1 MAKNANVRTMGK
13 PKKRKGKI
21 KFKQT
26 YSLVATKNRNNAGNV
41 GHPVLLNNAG
51 NIRISI
57 RRKT

>member
-1 MAKNANVRTMGK
+1 MANK
-13 PKKRKGKI
+13 PKKTKKRKGKI